1 MVPKNPGKVKE
12 MRSSVLFDKIV
23 TKNKKLLSIFHYI
36 ESIAQTSQPVLI
48 TGETGVGKELIAKSI
63 HPLSGRKGRFLTVNV
78 AGLDDSVFSDT
89 LFGHAK
95 GAFTGADQVRHGLI
109 EQTKGGTLFLDE
121 IGDLST
127 TSQVKLLRLIQEGE
141 YMPLGIDEI
150 KKTDVRIV
158 LATNRDLWSLQRAGK
173 FRKDLNFRI
182 RTHHINI
189 PPLRERMDDIPL
201 LVNYFLDKTAHI
213 LGKKMP
219 NPPSELSKLLQS
231 YSFPGNVREL
241 QTMLFDAASINDT
254 KILSLK
260 FFKARIKEASE
271 NNKGEWNNDENET
284 PSVLFSEKLPTI
296 KEVTE
301 LLIEEAMKRANY
313 NQSAAAKVL
322 GVSQQALS
330 KRIKKQKEI

>member
-1 MVPKNPGKVKE
+1 M
-12 MRSSVLFDKIV
+12 MRSSALFEKIV

-36 ESIAQTSQPVLI
+36 ESIARTSQPVLI

-95 GAFTGADQVRHGLI
+95 GAFTGADHVRHGLI
-109 EQTKGGTLFLDE
+109 EHSEGGTLFLDE

-127 TSQVKLLRLIQEGE
+127 LSQVKLLRLIQEGE

-189 PPLRERMDDIPL
+189 PPLREHMDDIPL
-201 LVNYFLDKTAHI
+201 LVNYFLDKTARM
-213 LGKKMP
+213 LDKKMP
-219 NPPSELSKLLQS
+219 NPPVELFKLLQS

-241 QTMLFDAASINDT
+241 QTMIFDAVSINDT
-254 KILSLK
+254 KTLSLE
-260 FFKARIKEASE
+260 FFKTRIKEALI
-271 NNKGEWNNDENET
+271 NNKGEWKNNKDET
-284 PSVLFSEKLPTI
+284 PPVLFSEKLPTI
-296 KEVTE
+296 KQATE
-301 LLIEEAMKRANY
+301 LLVEEAMKRANY
-313 NQSAAAKVL
+313 NQSAAAKIL

-330 KRIKKQKEI
+330 KRIKKQRLTIKNQKPRQ

>member
-1 MVPKNPGKVKE
+1 
-12 MRSSVLFDKIV
+12 MRSSALFEKII
-23 TKNKKLLSIFHYI
+23 TKDKKLLSIFHYI

-127 TSQVKLLRLIQEGE
+127 MSQVKLLRLIQEGE
-141 YMPLGIDEI
+141 YMPLGVDEI

-158 LATNRDLWSLQRAGK
+158 LSTNKDLWSLQRAGK

-201 LVNYFLDKTAHI
+201 LVNYFLDKTAYT
-213 LGKKMP
+213 LGKKTP
-219 NPPSELSKLLQS
+219 KPPAELFKLLQG

-241 QTMLFDAASINDT
+241 QTMIFDAVSINDT
-254 KILSLK
+254 KTLSLK
-260 FFKARIKEASE
+260 FFKARIKEASI
-271 NNKGEWNNDENET
+271 NNKVEWNNDKNET
-284 PSVLFSEKLPTI
+284 SSILFPEKLPTI
-296 KEVTE
+296 KQVTE
-301 LLIEEAMKRANY
+301 LLVEEAMRRANY
-313 NQSAAAKVL
+313 NQSAAAKIL

-330 KRIKKQKEI
+330 KRIKKQKDLYPFFIF

>member
-1 MVPKNPGKVKE
+1 M
-12 MRSSVLFDKIV
+12 MRSSAIFEKIV

-36 ESIAQTSQPVLI
+36 ESIARTSQPVLI

-63 HPLSGRKGRFLTVNV
+63 HPLSGRKGRFLTVNA

-95 GAFTGADQVRHGLI
+95 GAFTGADHVRHGLI
-109 EQTKGGTLFLDE
+109 EHSEGGTLFLDE

-127 TSQVKLLRLIQEGE
+127 LSQVKLLRLIQEGE

-189 PPLRERMDDIPL
+189 PPLREHMDDIPL
-201 LVNYFLDKTAHI
+201 LVNYFLDKTADI

-219 NPPSELSKLLQS
+219 NPPAELFKLLQG

-241 QTMLFDAASINDT
+241 QTMIFDAVSINDT
-254 KILSLK
+254 KTLSLE
-260 FFKARIKEASE
+260 FFKTRIKEALI
-271 NNKGEWNNDENET
+271 NNKGEWKNNKDET
-284 PSVLFSEKLPTI
+284 PPVLFSEKLPTI
-296 KEVTE
+296 KQATE
-301 LLIEEAMKRANY
+301 LLVEEAMKRANY
-313 NQSAAAKVL
+313 NQSAAAKIL

-330 KRIKKQKEI
+330 KRIKKQRLTVKNQKPRQ

>member
-1 MVPKNPGKVKE
+1 
-12 MRSSVLFDKIV
+12 MRSSALFEKIV

-95 GAFTGADQVRHGLI
+95 GAFTGADHVRHGLI
-109 EQTKGGTLFLDE
+109 GHSEGGTLFLDE
-121 IGDLST
+121 IGDLSSL
-127 TSQVKLLRLIQEGE
+127 SQVKLLRLIQEGE

-189 PPLRERMDDIPL
+189 PPLREHMDDIPL
-201 LVNYFLDKTAHI
+201 LVNYFLDKTADI

-219 NPPSELSKLLQS
+219 NPPAELFKLLQG

-241 QTMLFDAASINDT
+241 QTMIFDAVSINDT
-254 KILSLK
+254 KTLSLE
-260 FFKARIKEASE
+260 FFKTRIKEALI
-271 NNKGEWNNDENET
+271 NNKGEWKNNKDET
-284 PSVLFSEKLPTI
+284 PPVLFSEKLPTI
-296 KEVTE
+296 KQATE
-301 LLIEEAMKRANY
+301 LLVEEAMKRANY
-313 NQSAAAKVL
+313 NQSAAAKIL

-330 KRIKKQKEI
+330 KRIKKQRLTIKNQKPRQ